1 MNRFLLLVAVL
12 GCLSA
17 CRAPEAAPAAP
28 AAPPAEGDCTVSAI
42 AGITVTA
49 VDSLSS
55 TSLSASGRVE
65 AHDGTYQE
73 IATAFGGNPLRYYM
87 AYERPGIYEVTVEL
101 SGYQR
106 WTQSGVTVRSGRCHV
121 VTVDLV
127 ARLVR

>member
-12 GCLSA
+12 GCVSA
-17 CRAPEAAPAAP
+17 CQAPEAAP

-73 IATAFGGNPLRYYM
+73 IATAFGANPLRYYM